1 MRCGFVNFAISEKW
15 INYKTNNTKHMRG
28 TGKTTFMRLLSAI
41 AIVGCMSVSM
51 TSCNTEG
58 LITDTSNSLFYSGV
72 SEISPGTNI
81 NLNPTYHGSKP
92 TDFSI
97 IEIRRNGMPYET
109 GCFIVD
115 KETGLFSINGSAE
128 LPTGIYT
135 IGIACSFDGVR
146 MEFKDA
152 ITINML
158 KPIPEGIYLE
168 PSDITVQLADIH
180 GGTAELPTAQIATD
194 GNRHVEIKKHLIAN
208 IYHNG
213 VPANECKDWFDLNP
227 TSGKL
232 SIVAGNKSFEAGVYT
247 FDFKLTTYMV
257 GEADE
262 EGLFSNALR
271 IDVTSAPY
279 GLSYNP
285 TSVLIEK
292 GYSGK
297 SAKPEFKGSSDE
309 LVFTLKSVSP
319 SNTIGITVDDA
330 TGVIRFPET
339 SAVNDGDQFIVS
351 VTATNKYGA
360 KDFDNIFAF
369 DVTDFIYPISEL
381 TYENIDEI
389 ITGVAFSNPVSKIV
403 GDEVTFAFDNLPESL
418 SALKIDPA
426 TGTVSCAKGAE
437 LPVGKHTINIYAK
450 NIKSEIKTS
459 FTINVV
465 ANPYKF
471 TYVLWGNNMGLT
483 PIEDYGNQFRI
494 EKGDQPLVVKIAKTD
509 IPAGVPV
516 KFTLTNKTNLSAAPM
531 GAKIDSNTGDITITS
546 SHEKGNN
553 AIRTH
558 VAVITVTVGGNSEA
572 AVTKLIP
579 LFVDQAGFRS
589 GYRVEYTP
597 FAIRVNPKTGGQSTA
612 PVITK
617 EDGGSFSGFTLDYRR
632 NFYYYKFGG
641 PEQHVEGKCATNTF
655 LYAPWNKYFSALNK
669 SVNTVAASPVSYYG
683 DKNGERGTLGLTA
696 CYVQPGDLKL
706 IVNPEKFSDDYG
718 YADGCMVGTMQYNLN
733 NVDPVNTGGTE
744 IFPLIIWLDPSYTK

>member
-1 MRCGFVNFAISEKW
+1 
-15 INYKTNNTKHMRG
+15 MRG

-41 AIVGCMSVSM
+41 AIVGCLSVAI

-58 LITDTSNSLFYSGV
+58 LITDTANSLFYSGV

-81 NLNPTYHGSKP
+81 NITPTYHGSKP
-92 TDFSI
+92 ADFEI
-97 IEIRRNGMPYET
+97 IGITRNGMPYET
-109 GCFIVD
+109 ECFMVD
-115 KETGLFSINGSAE
+115 KETGMFSISGSAN
-128 LPTGIYT
+128 LPTGKYSISV
-135 IGIACSFDGVR
+135 ACRFDGVR

-152 ITINML
+152 ISINML
-158 KPIPEGIYLE
+158 KPIPEGIYLK
-168 PSDITVQLADIH
+168 PSEITVGLAAIH
-180 GGTAELPTAQIATD
+180 EGEAELPTAQIVTD

-208 IYHNG
+208 VYHNG
-213 VPANECKDWFDLNP
+213 VAANECKEWFDLNP
-227 TSGKL
+227 TTGKFT
-232 SIVAGNKSFEAGVYT
+232 IIPGNKSFEAGVYT
-247 FDFKLTTYMV
+247 FDFKLTTYVV
-257 GEADE
+257 GEQDE
-262 EGLFSNALR
+262 EGIFTNALR
-271 IDVTSAPY
+271 LDVTSAPY
-279 GLSYNP
+279 GLTYNP

-297 SAKPEFKGSSDE
+297 SGKPEFKGSKDE

-319 SNTIGITVDDA
+319 ANTIGITVDDA
-330 TGVIRFPET
+330 TGIIRFPET
-339 SAVNDGDQFIVS
+339 SAVNDGDQYIVS
-351 VTATNKYGA
+351 VTATNKYGT

-369 DVTDFIYPISEL
+369 DVTDFIYPISEV
-381 TYENIDEI
+381 TYENIAEV
-389 ITGVAFSNPVSKIV
+389 ITGVAINHPISKLV

-426 TGTVSCAKGAE
+426 TGTISCPKGVE
-437 LPVGKHTINIYAK
+437 LPVGKHTINVYAK
-450 NIKSEIKTS
+450 NIKGEFKTS

-465 ANPYKF
+465 ANPFKF
-471 TYVLWGNNMGLT
+471 TYVYWGNNMGLT
-483 PIEDYGNQFRI
+483 PIEEYGNQFRI
-494 EKGDQPLVVKIAKTD
+494 EAGDQPLVVDIAKTD

-531 GAKIDSNTGDITITS
+531 GAKIDSKTGKITITS

-553 AIRTH
+553 AIRVH
-558 VAVITVTVGGNSEA
+558 VAVITVTVGGDSEA
-572 AVTKLIP
+572 AVTKMVP

-597 FAIRVNPKTGGQSTA
+597 FAVRVNPKTGGQSNA
-612 PVITK
+612 PKITK
-617 EDGGSFSGFTLDYRR
+617 EDGGAFSGFTMDYRR

-655 LYAPWNKYFSALNK
+655 LYAPWSKYFTALNK
-669 SVNTVAASPVSYYG
+669 SVNTVAASPVSWYG

-706 IVNPEKFSDDYG
+706 IVNPDKFVDDYG
-718 YADGCMVGTMQYNLN
+718 YADGCMMGTMQYNIN

-744 IFPLIIWLDPSYTK
+744 IFPLVVWLDPSYTK